1 MNKYKKIF
9 YILSFVVLT
18 FINTGYISAQGNNQP
33 SHDIAANDQTT
44 IFYYVKTKDNTKFT
58 GKIVYHNR
66 SESEIIFQLYDG
78 YEVTVL
84 TSNIRSM
91 RRVKPNDVKNGEY
104 LFRDV
109 SGGRYLVTPNGI
121 GLEKGDFQYRTT
133 NLLYHS
139 LNYGI
144 TNYLSV
150 HAGGELYTS
159 ISLQQP
165 AYNLGVNLHFPI
177 TPTLHFGTNVSFANV
192 YGDYQNMANGY
203 AYVTAGNSNHNFSI
217 GYGYGYPTLRN
228 DFQEAKHFVP
238 LNMKFRLGKN
248 IALITENWLVP
259 DLNNGLSDSYYSYG
273 VRMLWEGFSLD
284 LAFVNNLAFSE
295 EFVLGVPMINF
306 VYAIKK

>member
-9 YILSFVVLT
+9 YILSFAVLT
-18 FINTGYISAQGNNQP
+18 FINTDHISAQGDNQP

-104 LFRDV
+104 LFRDI

-121 GLEKGDFQYRTT
+121 GLKKGDFQYRTT

-177 TPTLHFGTNVSFANV
+177 TSTLHFGTNVSFANV

-217 GYGYGYPTLRN
+217 GYGYGYPTLSN

-273 VRMLWEGFSLD
+273 VRMIWEDFSLD

-295 EFVLGVPMINF
+295 EFVLGIPMINF